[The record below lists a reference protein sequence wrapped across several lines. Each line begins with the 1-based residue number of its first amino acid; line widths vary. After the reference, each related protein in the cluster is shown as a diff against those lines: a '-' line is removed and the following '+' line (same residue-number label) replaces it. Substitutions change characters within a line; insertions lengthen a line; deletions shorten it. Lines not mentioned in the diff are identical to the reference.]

1 MKHIKILLTG
11 ILISGIYSSLLA
23 SSANIQQVDQEEDE
37 LLASISQEK
46 KEKSNSSKSIQE
58 KIEKVD
64 KQIKETEEKIKKVQK
79 LDTKEL
85 KISEADTPKAAV
97 ETTTTRSHNAKVRPE
112 ADNAK
117 EKVTIADV
125 VKKEK
130 ETKKENKV
138 TIAEVVKKEEKSK
151 EPEKKLTLKEKRA
164 LLAIKKQKQ
173 KEEEEK
179 EAEKIYQEAL
189 KDAIESVR

>member
-1 MKHIKILLTG
+1 MKHLKILLIS
-11 ILISGIYSSLLA
+11 ILISGAYSSLLA
-23 SSANIQQVDQEEDE
+23 SNMSTSVNQVDQEEDD
-37 LLASISQEK
+37 LLASIS
-46 KEKSNSSKSIQE
+46 KEKHKSTTE
-58 KIEKVD
+58 KSTKKKIEEVD
-64 KQIKETEEKIKKVQK
+64 KQIKETEAKIKKAKVE
-79 LDTKEL
+79 DL
-85 KISEADTPKAAV
+85 KITKTDTPKTTV
-97 ETTTTRSHNAKVRPE
+97 ETKKTNNNSKVRPQ

-125 VKKEK
+125 VEKEK
-130 ETKKENKV
+130 EAKKDTKV
-138 TIAEVVKKEEKSK
+138 TIAKVVEKEEKSK

-173 KEEEEK
+173 KEQDEI